1 MQPVVIVGTGHAGY
15 AAAREFRKH
24 DTTTPLVMVTAD
36 DGTSY
41 TKPMLSNAMARGKT
55 PAELAQASA
64 EEMGEQLDA
73 RIITHARVTSID
85 AANRQLHFNDGGELV
100 AAKIVLGIGANQI
113 DPHLSGDG
121 AEDVLAVNDLDSYTQ
136 AREALEHARRVVLIG
151 GGLIGCE
158 FANDWVKAGYE
169 VTIIEALDYPMGRML
184 PPQAGAALRSAL
196 EGTGVRVATGCKVE
210 SVERDADGLVVVD
223 DSGERHPADVA
234 VRALGL
240 RPRTRLAEEA
250 GIDTGHGIRTD
261 RKLETSAP
269 GIYALG
275 DCAEVDGLVLPF
287 VMPITNAARA
297 LGATLAGTDTDVHY
311 PVMPAIV
318 KTPCCPIQL
327 YAPLAGVDG
336 EWQEETLEDGG
347 IRGLFHD
354 RSGRAR
360 GFVLTGPA
368 VAQKAELIKQVPAFF
383 DNRD

>member
-15 AAAREFRKH
+15 ATAREFRKH

-41 TKPMLSNAMARGKT
+41 TKPTLSNAMARGKT

-64 EEMGEQLDA
+64 DEMGEQLDA
-73 RIITHARVTSID
+73 RMITHTRVTSID
-85 AANRQLHFNDGGELV
+85 AANRRLHFSDGGELV

-113 DPHLSGDG
+113 DPRLPGDG
-121 AEDVLAVNDLDSYTQ
+121 ADDVLAVNDLDSYAR
-136 AREALEHARRVVLIG
+136 AREALEHGRRVVLIG

-158 FANDWVKAGYE
+158 FANDWAKAGYE
-169 VTIIEALDYPMGRML
+169 VTIVEALDYPMGRAL
-184 PPQAGAALRSAL
+184 PPKAGVALRSAL
-196 EGTGVRVATGCKVE
+196 IETGVNVVTGRKVTA
-210 SVERDADGLVVVD
+210 VERDGERLAVVD

-240 RPRTRLAEEA
+240 RPRTRLAEDA
-250 GIDTGHGIRTD
+250 GIEVGHGIRTD
-261 RKLETSAP
+261 RKLETSAK

-287 VMPITNAARA
+287 VMPISNAARA
-297 LGATLAGTDTDVHY
+297 LGPTLAGTETEVHY
-311 PVMPAIV
+311 PVMPVMV
-318 KTPCCPIQL
+318 KTPSCPIQF
-327 YAPLAGVDG
+327 YAPPAGVAG
-336 EWQEETLEDGG
+336 EWDEEEAEGGG

-354 RSGRAR
+354 REGQAR

-368 VAQKAELIKQVPAFF
+368 VALKAEMVKQVPGWF
-383 DNRD
+383 DNRY

>member
-64 EEMGEQLDA
+64 EEMGQQLDA
-73 RIITHARVTSID
+73 RMITHARVASID
-85 AANRQLHFNDGGELV
+85 AGNRRLHLSDGSELE

-113 DPHLSGDG
+113 DPHLPGEG
-121 AEDVLAVNDLDSYTQ
+121 ADDVLAVNDLDSYAQ
-136 AREALEHARRVVLIG
+136 AREALEQGHRVVLIG

-158 FANDWVKAGYE
+158 FANDWVNAGYE
-169 VTIIEALDYPMGRML
+169 VTIIEALDYPMGRAL

-196 EGTGVRVATGCKVE
+196 TGAGVNVVTGRKVTA
-210 SVERDADGLVVVD
+210 VERDGDTLVVVD
-223 DSGERHPADVA
+223 DAGERHPADVA

-250 GIDTGHGIRTD
+250 GIEVGNGIRTD
-261 RKLETSAP
+261 RQLETSTT

-287 VMPITNAARA
+287 VMPISNAARA
-297 LGATLAGTDTDVHY
+297 LGPTLAGTDTEVHY
-311 PVMPAIV
+311 PVMPVIV
-318 KTPCCPIQL
+318 KTPCCPIQF
-327 YAPLAGVDG
+327 YAPPAGVAG
-336 EWQEETLEDGG
+336 EWHEEEADGGG

-354 RSGRAR
+354 HRGRAR

-368 VAQKAELIKQVPAFF
+368 VAQKAELVNQVPGWF
-383 DNRD
+383 DNRY